1 MGIIKGIACHE
12 RNRAARRAIKK
23 AVKSRDKPLEISIS

>member
-1 MGIIKGIACHE
+1 MGIIKGIARHE

-23 AVKSRDKPLEISIS
+23 AVKSRGNPLEISIS